1 MSEELRSSNKSTIDR
16 SLPKAPGAVRAAA
29 GLMSRLAPETTAMLA
44 EKLFLRAPRHPRPA
58 RERLWL
64 EGAERLTFE
73 SFGETVAGWSWGR
86 GPVVL
91 LVHGWGGRGSQMG
104 AFAAPLVARGYRAV
118 AFDAPGHGESAG
130 TYSSLPEMAAAVTAV
145 GREFLRVRGIVA
157 HSAGAAAVTAALKDG
172 LEVERCV
179 YLAPPTDWAYFRRQ
193 FGEALGLT
201 AGVAERMQRRI
212 EKRYATPWT
221 KMNAAALARTLR
233 DTELL
238 VLHDVEDAIVPFA
251 GGEELA
257 AAWPGARLEPTE
269 GLGHQ
274 AILRD
279 PAVVSRAVEFLTAAA
294 PRAEHAAA
302 GSGTAYEATATL
314 L

>member
-1 MSEELRSSNKSTIDR
+1 MNEEPRSNRKSTIDR
-16 SLPKAPGAVRAAA
+16 SIPKAPGAVRAAV
-29 GLMSRLAPETTAMLA
+29 GLMSRLAPETTAGLA
-44 EKLFLRAPRHPRPA
+44 ERIFLRPPRLPRPE

-64 EGAERLTFE
+64 ESAQRVTFE
-73 SFGETVAGWSWGR
+73 SFGDTLAGWSWGR

-130 TYSSLPEMAAAVTAV
+130 RYSSLPEMAAAVAAV
-145 GREFLRVRGIVA
+145 AREFLRVRSIVA
-157 HSAGAAAVTAALKDG
+157 HSAGAAAATAALADG
-172 LEVERCV
+172 LEIERCV

-193 FGEALGLT
+193 FGDALGLT
-201 AGVAERMQRRI
+201 PRVAERMQRRI
-212 EKRYATPWT
+212 EKRFAMPWA
-221 KMNAAALARTLR
+221 KMNAARLARGIQ

-238 VLHDVEDAIVPFA
+238 VLHDIEDAIVPLA

-257 AAWPGARLEPTE
+257 TAWPGARLEPTR

-279 PAVVSRAVEFLTAAA
+279 PAVVARAVEFLTAG
-294 PRAEHAAA
+294 RAEHPGDPGASAKAAM
-302 GSGTAYEATATL
+302 L